1 MPFRL
6 SGPPEEAA
14 AQLCRHLGLHQK
26 AHRELI
32 ENDDGSFN
40 CRKCSNSSCPYNKLG
55 DALSDLSAEV
65 SLAQRLDEVEM
76 TLSES
81 LQLIRQIRL
90 EEERLR
96 ADR

>member
-40 CRKCSNSSCPYNKLG
+40 CRKCSDDTCPYNKLG
-55 DALSDLSAEV
+55 DALSDLSASA
-65 SLAQRLDEVEM
+65 SLDQRLAEVERK
-76 TLSES
+76 LSETLLS
-81 LQLIRQIRL
+81 IRQMRQQ
-90 EEERLR
+90 EEHRK